1 MSRSCAFALT
11 LPITIVAV
19 LLVVESRAH
28 AEDDYGPTFPIA
40 IAVATKEGVRA
51 ADDAWIASQ
60 IEAANE
66 LFGKIAIH
74 FRWQLVKEIPAA
86 HFEMHSRADRDALAV
101 HVEKNAIDVF
111 VVSELED
118 VDEPGRSRKGVA
130 WTNKSASKRYIIL
143 SAAAPRG
150 VLTHE
155 LGHFF
160 GNAHTDV
167 PDNLMSYTRTQGG
180 TVFLDESQV
189 ARSHDFAKS
198 FLSSGRLPDVGPP
211 RRLP

>member
-1 MSRSCAFALT
+1 MKRAWALGLTT
-11 LPITIVAV
+11 LLAVACIAP
-19 LLVVESRAH
+19 SAR

-40 IAVATKEGVRA
+40 ISIATKEGVRA

-66 LFGKIAIH
+66 LFGPIGIH
-74 FRWQLVKEIPAA
+74 FRWQLEKEIPAA
-86 HFEMHSRADRDALAV
+86 HFEMHSRADRDGLAS
-101 HVEKNAIDVF
+101 HVEKNVIDVF

-118 VDEPGRSRKGVA
+118 VDEPGRMRKGVA
-130 WTNKSASKRYIIL
+130 WTNKTAGKRYLIL
-143 SAAAPRG
+143 SASAPRG

-167 PDNLMSYTRTQGG
+167 PDNLMSYSRTPSG
-180 TVFLDESQV
+180 TVFLNEPQI
-189 ARSHDFAKS
+189 ARSREFAAR
-198 FLSSGRLPDVGPP
+198 FLSSGRLYDAGVP
-211 RRLP
+211 RRSP